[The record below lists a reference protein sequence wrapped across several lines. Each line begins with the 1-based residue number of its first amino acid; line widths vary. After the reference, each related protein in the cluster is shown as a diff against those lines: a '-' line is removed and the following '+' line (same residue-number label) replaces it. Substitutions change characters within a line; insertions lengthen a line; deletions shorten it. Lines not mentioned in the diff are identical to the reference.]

1 MNRCDAAGKCES
13 SERKANRAPIWV
25 SVENG
30 WRVCQVEKEV
40 WRSGE
45 EESGPRGV
53 DKAEEAGP
61 GGDGSPRWIL
71 GGGQGIRNLS
81 RTGTSPV
88 SSTSQRLF
96 GAGSGGTIFST
107 IQRCGCSW
115 VLLKPCQCLDLLSV
129 LRFCR
134 LQHRSSEHRH
144 VVVVCLPGASSLPTS
159 AVHNHWAHG
168 PISPAAHTRPHH
180 SGASHPGG
188 LA

>member
-1 MNRCDAAGKCES
+1 MQQENARVLN
-13 SERKANRAPIWV
+13 ERRIELQSGCRLKMDGACVRSKRKYGGRGRRRA
-25 SVENG
+25 
-30 WRVCQVEKEV
+30 
-40 WRSGE
+40 
-45 EESGPRGV
+45 
-53 DKAEEAGP
+53 DP
-61 GGDGSPRWIL
+61 GGWIKLKRQARGATGAHDGFW
-71 GGGQGIRNLS
+71 GGGQGLRNLS